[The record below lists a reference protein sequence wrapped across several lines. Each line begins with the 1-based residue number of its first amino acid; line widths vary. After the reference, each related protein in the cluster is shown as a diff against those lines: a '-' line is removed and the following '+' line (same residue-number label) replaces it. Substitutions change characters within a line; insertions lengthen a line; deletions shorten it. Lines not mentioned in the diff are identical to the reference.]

1 MTPALPPLEPYAN
14 RSGDSGVT
22 GYALVGD
29 ALVVGFTGGD
39 CYLYDA
45 VRPGPAH
52 VHRMQERALAG
63 RGLGTYISRHVRD
76 RYRAR
81 LPGCG
86 G

>member
-1 MTPALPPLEPYAN
+1 MATALPPLKRYGN

-22 GYALVGD
+22 AYAIAGG
-29 ALVVGFTGGD
+29 AIVVEFTGGD

-45 VRPGPAH
+45 VRPGPTH
-52 VHRMQERALAG
+52 VHRMQELALAG
-63 RGLGTYISRHVRD
+63 RGLGTYISRNVRD
-76 RYRAR
+76 HYRAR